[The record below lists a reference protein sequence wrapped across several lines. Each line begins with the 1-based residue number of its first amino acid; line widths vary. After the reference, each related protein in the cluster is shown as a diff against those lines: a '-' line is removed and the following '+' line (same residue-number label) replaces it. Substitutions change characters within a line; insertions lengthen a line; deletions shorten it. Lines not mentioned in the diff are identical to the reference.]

1 MKKVTFILLLI
12 SEISFGQV
20 PDPIPNTYVND
31 LSGKLTTE
39 QLHNLNE
46 SILAIE
52 KKSSV
57 QIAIILLDKLPDN
70 LTIEDYA
77 LQVGRK
83 WHVGNAANG
92 LVYVAAISQRKQRLE
107 VARNL
112 EHQITDLAALQLTDN
127 IKPYFRSQDYY
138 GGINAL
144 LNGIDEKLTP
154 ILKEQTALGEAE
166 LKKKEDQ
173 DVTGWGWVIFW
184 FAIGASLTWIVFI
197 YRRNKAKQ
205 IQKSYD
211 DLIKANQ
218 PSKGYD
224 YGSGVIAAGV
234 GGITAASAAYLLSKN
249 KERRSSYTPPIIDTD
264 DDTYK
269 RSTYTPPSTSYS
281 SPSSNNDS
289 SYGNWGSGSSDSGS
303 SSSSDSGYSGGG
315 SSNDW

>member
-1 MKKVTFILLLI
+1 MKKITFILLLI
-12 SEISFGQV
+12 SVISFGQV

-39 QLHNLNE
+39 QLHSLNE

-57 QIAIILLDKLPDN
+57 QIAVILLNKLPDN

-92 LVYVAAISQRKQRLE
+92 LVYVASISQRKQRLE

-112 EHQITDLAALQLTDN
+112 EHQITDVAALQLTDN
-127 IKPYFRSQDYY
+127 VKPFFRNQDYY

-144 LNGIDEKLTP
+144 LSGINEKLTP

-173 DVTGWGWVIFW
+173 DATGWGWVILW
-184 FAIGASLTWIVFI
+184 FVIGASLTWMVFI

-218 PSKGYD
+218 PRSNHD
-224 YGSGVIAAGV
+224 YGAGIIAAGA
-234 GGITAASAAYLLSKN
+234 GGIAAASAAYLLSKSR
-249 KERRSSYTPPIIDTD
+249 ERRSTYTPPPTTDT

-269 RSTYTPPSTSYS
+269 RSSYTPPSTSYN
-281 SPSSNNDS
+281 SPSSNDS
-289 SYGNWGSGSSDSGS
+289 SYGNWGSGSSDSSS